1 MSEFVI
7 YLIKSS
13 LLLSVGVALFM
24 LLMKGDTFHRFNR
37 WLLLTL
43 TVLSLVIP
51 ALRFSVA
58 SPMARFSSMIEE
70 IVNGADEPVSAPA
83 VVYDWGEP
91 VVAQVVT
98 GGDAVTAPSLWQR
111 VTSFDALHW
120 VLAVYI
126 SVALLLAVRLLYMY
140 ARVVGM
146 LRCGK
151 REEATLYN
159 IKGKSIRLVV
169 HDGQYKPFSW
179 FVWVSISRADL
190 AECGD
195 EILLHEAAHVQ
206 RGHSF
211 DILFADIVIVLQWFN
226 PMAWIMKGLLKDI
239 HEYEADSAVLAAGVD
254 AKSYQLLIIKK
265 AVGARLYSIAN
276 SFNHSL
282 TKKRIT
288 MMCKEKSSLWQCA
301 KALYILPL
309 AVVAACT
316 FSSPQDAT
324 GDKGSEKVVN
334 GETAFANSCKIV
346 LNTGCGGSVIP
357 DTAPMCEGKCEQ
369 WVKDAM
375 GSLDEEIEN
384 AGMWYS
390 LTLYFE
396 VKKDGTIRQK
406 NPASMFNVGL
416 HDGENVSNAEQL
428 RARFIDELSA
438 AADRL
443 YATMPKWKPA
453 QKDGLPI
460 DFPVTL
466 DVNFKENQ
474 ENDGRVYQVVEQPP
488 VFAAGTAELMR
499 YLMKNIKYPVE
510 SRRRNSQGKV
520 YVGFVVKRD
529 GSIDNVEIVRTSGDD
544 LLDAEAV
551 RVVKAMPAWVPGKQC
566 GKEVNVRFTLPVIFR
581 LQGENVPASPSMGV
595 AADSGNSLP
604 EVATVSYAEENSEHA
619 YQVVEV
625 QPEFPGGMNAL
636 MAFMRDNM
644 KYPDECR
651 KNNIQGKAYVRFVVA
666 KDGAIRD
673 VEILKSA
680 GNDLLDA
687 EAMRV
692 VKAMPEWIP
701 GKQDGENVN
710 VYYTLPVM
718 YRLQ

>member
-91 VVAQVVT
+91 VAAQVVA
-98 GGDAVTAPSLWQR
+98 GNEAVAVPSLWQR

-140 ARVVGM
+140 AQVVGI
-146 LRCGK
+146 LRFGK
-151 REEATLYN
+151 REEAALYN
-159 IKGKSIRLVV
+159 IRDKGIRLVV
-169 HDGQYKPFSW
+169 HDRRYKPFSW
-179 FVWVSISRADL
+179 FGWVSISRTDI
-190 AECGD
+190 AECGN
-195 EILLHEAAHVQ
+195 EILLHEAAHVKC
-206 RGHSF
+206 GHSF
-211 DILFADIVIVLQWFN
+211 DILFADLVIVLQWFN
-226 PMAWIMKGLLKDI
+226 PMAWIMKSLLKDI

-288 MMCKEKSSLWQCA
+288 MMCKEKSSLWQCT

-316 FSSPQDAT
+316 FSSPQNAT
-324 GDKGSEKVVN
+324 SDKGSEKVVN
-334 GETAFANSCKIV
+334 GEVSAVDS
-346 LNTGCGGSVIP
+346 
-357 DTAPMCEGKCEQ
+357 
-369 WVKDAM
+369 DA
-375 GSLDEEIEN
+375 
-384 AGMWYS
+384 
-390 LTLYFE
+390 
-396 VKKDGTIRQK
+396 
-406 NPASMFNVGL
+406 
-416 HDGENVSNAEQL
+416 
-428 RARFIDELSA
+428 EL
-438 AADRL
+438 
-443 YATMPKWKPA
+443 
-453 QKDGLPI
+453 
-460 DFPVTL
+460 
-466 DVNFKENQ
+466 
-474 ENDGRVYQVVEQPP
+474 VYQIVEQQPEYP
-488 VFAAGTAELMR
+488 GGTAELMR
-499 YLMKNIKYPVE
+499 YLMKNIKYPAE
-510 SRRRNSQGKV
+510 SRQRNSQGKV
-520 YVGFVVKRD
+520 FVGFVVKKD
-529 GSIDNVEIVRTSGDD
+529 GFIGDIEVVKTSGDD
-544 LLDAEAV
+544 LLDAEAM
-551 RVVKAMPAWVPGKQC
+551 RVVKAMPAWVPGKQ
-566 GKEVNVRFTLPVIFR
+566 GGENVNVRFTLPVIFR
-581 LQGENVPASPSMGV
+581 LQGENVPASPSMNSAV
-595 AADSGNSLP
+595 DSDNSLP
-604 EVATVSYAEENSEHA
+604 EVSAVSYADENNEHA

-673 VEILKSA
+673 VEVVKSA
-680 GNDLLDA
+680 GDDLLDA

-692 VKAMPEWIP
+692 VKAMPAWIP
-701 GKQDGENVN
+701 GKQGGENVN
-710 VYYTLPVM
+710 VYFTLPVM